1 VTETDRPVETESP
14 VVWQRVPQGWI
25 ELVAFTDD
33 DVAEKWW
40 ESYLAPGIDLVD
52 PATLERMTSA
62 FHAMRDVVRDSRYA
76 IAGVFP
82 YLVDEPTLFFLGTTV
97 LPAPEKVSTA
107 RNAAAFA
114 GLVRLGDDMR
124 TETFVSLD
132 GRVGSASLGT
142 ATTADGATIAAI
154 TGDVPLPGG
163 SGTAFVIALSLDP
176 GRLEELVPYAA
187 LALDSTRLLEPDETP
202 PAYPPPSASEAVQP
216 EPEA

>member
-1 VTETDRPVETESP
+1 VTETDDA

-25 ELVAFTDD
+25 ELVAFADD
-33 DVAEKWW
+33 RVAEKWW
-40 ESYLAPGIDLVD
+40 EAYLAPGADMVD
-52 PATLERMTSA
+52 AATLERMTSA
-62 FHAMRDVVRDSRYA
+62 FHAMRDVVRSSRYA

-82 YLVDEPTLFFLGTTV
+82 YLVDEPTLFFLGTTIV
-97 LPAPEKVSTA
+97 PSPEKASTA
-107 RNAAAFA
+107 RNVAAFA

-142 ATTADGATIAAI
+142 ATTADGATVAAI

-176 GRLEELVPYAA
+176 ERLDELVPYAA
-187 LALDSTRLLEPDETP
+187 LALDSTRLLGPDETP
-202 PAYPPPSASEAVQP
+202 PVYPPASAADAVVAESEA
-216 EPEA
+216 